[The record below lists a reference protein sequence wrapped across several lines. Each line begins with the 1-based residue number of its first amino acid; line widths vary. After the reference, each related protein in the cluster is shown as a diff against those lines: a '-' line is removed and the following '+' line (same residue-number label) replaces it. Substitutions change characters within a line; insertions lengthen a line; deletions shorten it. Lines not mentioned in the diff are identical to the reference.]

1 MRQKTKLPI
10 PKPTDDEFKN
20 FDRLARKLLSKTHK
34 PKAATGEEK
43 KERLKKERQRRRR
56 LPRP

>member
-1 MRQKTKLPI
+1 MRQRTKLSI
-10 PKPTDDEFKN
+10 PKPTADEFKN
-20 FDRLARKLLSKTHK
+20 FDRLARKLISKTHK

-43 KERLKKERQRRRR
+43 KERRKRERQRRRR

>member
-1 MRQKTKLPI
+1 MQHKTKLPI
-10 PKPTDDEFKN
+10 PKPTPDEFKN
-20 FDRLARKLLSKTHK
+20 FDRLARILVSKQHK
-34 PKAATGEEK
+34 PKMATGEEK